1 MRDYNKAERA
11 FTGGAKTDAGKD
23 RVVTVSPKIQHIIDS
38 LTKDKISGPVF
49 CGSDG
54 KKMSIEQYRAMFY
67 DVLDAC
73 GIENPVEGPEGA
85 KRHRYTPHSCRHTFA
100 TLMKRVEAPDKDKLS
115 LIGHT
120 SNEMLRH
127 YQDVS
132 FEDLRRVTNAL

>member
-1 MRDYNKAERA
+1 
-11 FTGGAKTDAGKD
+11 
-23 RVVTVSPKIQHIIDS
+23 
-38 LTKDKISGPVF
+38 
-49 CGSDG
+49 
-54 KKMSIEQYRAMFY
+54 MSIEQYRAMFY